1 MKNTL
6 ALAIILLGGMLVY
19 GGYKDY
25 SFADTIRF
33 FTGQKLQNPPPPSGT
48 IPGTPTANP
57 KDRPGYKDDQ
67 LQKNPDGSYKRDSNG
82 YIELKPGA
90 TPFDPSQVQPEPK

>member
-6 ALAIILLGGMLVY
+6 AIAIIILGGILIY

-33 FTGQKLQNPPPPSGT
+33 FTGQKITGEKDGVTIDAPPKPTDPQ
-48 IPGTPTANP
+48 IPGVSPRITPG
-57 KDRPGYKDDQ
+57 PGG
-67 LQKNPDGSYKRDSNG
+67 LSS
-82 YIELKPGA
+82 
-90 TPFDPSQVQPEPK
+90 